1 MSKVKLL
8 SLPKKLD
15 LGKRRLIKLLDEL
28 DQLLEERAALREI
41 EEQLQTSE
49 EHNGKV
55 EESQEEFET
64 TLNDDEANSV
74 IDEWAKFRQTFRQ
87 SKAKSQTL
95 IDELRAV
102 DMVPDIIRSAEA
114 YRNVR
119 LPVCALP
126 NFDGDVT
133 KFREFWN
140 QFESSV
146 QQQRDLA
153 DAVKLVYL
161 RNCLTGDALRAITG
175 LRAANADYQAAIRRF
190 KERFDRPR
198 MGCENLSNDMDH
210 NVDALTALG
219 KDPLTKALTADE
231 CLITVA
237 RELLP
242 KQTRIKWDEQTMEDE
257 SAQSDLS
264 RFIQFLRNQAELL
277 QHNHRPLSLV
287 NGARKNR
294 HTSPSLSDRPVPCL
308 QRPTPHASLSNGNRT
323 GIAVNPEPRGR
334 ARCPLIQRSKRIR
347 GGEKMV
353 VNRLFDT
360 GAEPSFVR
368 ENVAQELGLRGEKL
382 SVTVHRFGGG
392 SKDPYESLLV
402 HFRLS
407 PLSVGPHEEEED
419 LTVHVVISVDY
430 FFRMLGSTIV
440 RAVPAEKSADT
451 ECYQLLRK
459 FWELE
464 AIGIS
469 SEEEQSLSGLEREE
483 FEWNLLFNGVWYTV
497 RLLWKRNGSTLPNNY
512 SVAQKRLSLVQRKLK
527 RDQKR
532 WREYAAVIQSYLD
545 NGWAEEAPDA
555 RPLGRTW
562 YLPHHAVYQKGSS
575 GEVKRYRIC
584 LQADNQKMYL
594 QAALH
599 KVDRDVCRFLWS
611 KPVEN
616 EPPQTYRLT
625 RRIRW
630 HAENH
635 EVECSG
641 ALSDL
646 LPNMYVD
653 DLVVSCDSVADAR
666 RIAKEA
672 TELLRKGGFHLAKWA
687 SNSPAA
693 VDEIPAKDLEPR
705 DGSRLWKTLGIFWQR
720 QCDLLTFHTPERVA
734 DFPDT
739 KRGVL
744 KALASV
750 FDPLGCLA
758 PYTVNAK
765 IIIQLLWQ
773 CGVAWDDPLPPE
785 TKAQWR
791 PWKEELPDISRI
803 IMEAPL
809 VQVPLTTIT
818 RLQLHG
824 FAYASG
830 KAYGTVVYLRLTHS
844 DGRVET
850 RLVAAKSRMK
860 ISEGLITRSVRS
872 LILVEPAE
880 SS

>member
-41 EEQLQTSE
+41 EEQLRTSE
-49 EHNGKV
+49 EHYRQV
-55 EESQEEFET
+55 ADSQEEFET

-74 IDEWAKFRQTFRQ
+74 MDEWAKFRQTFRQ
-87 SKAKSQTL
+87 SKAKAQTL

-102 DMVPDIIRSAEA
+102 DVVPGSKRSAEA
-114 YRNVR
+114 YRN
-119 LPVCALP
+119 
-126 NFDGDVT
+126 
-133 KFREFWN
+133 
-140 QFESSV
+140 ESM
-146 QQQRDLA
+146 LA
-153 DAVKLVYL
+153 
-161 RNCLTGDALRAITG
+161 
-175 LRAANADYQAAIRRF
+175 
-190 KERFDRPR
+190 
-198 MGCENLSNDMDH
+198 
-210 NVDALTALG
+210 
-219 KDPLTKALTADE
+219 
-231 CLITVA
+231 
-237 RELLP
+237 
-242 KQTRIKWDEQTMEDE
+242 
-257 SAQSDLS
+257 
-264 RFIQFLRNQAELL
+264 
-277 QHNHRPLSLV
+277 
-287 NGARKNR
+287 
-294 HTSPSLSDRPVPCL
+294 
-308 QRPTPHASLSNGNRT
+308 
-323 GIAVNPEPRGR
+323 
-334 ARCPLIQRSKRIR
+334 
-347 GGEKMV
+347 
-353 VNRLFDT
+353 
-360 GAEPSFVR
+360 
-368 ENVAQELGLRGEKL
+368 
-382 SVTVHRFGGG
+382 
-392 SKDPYESLLV
+392 
-402 HFRLS
+402 HFRLN
-407 PLSVGPHEEEED
+407 PLSGGPRKLIEARTTKTLCDDIFQPRISARGWPHLRDLGLADEEEED
-419 LTVHVVISVDY
+419 LTVHVVIGVDY

-440 RAVPAEKSADT
+440 RAGDDVPVAVETCLRWVICGPQTPSQLPTPTVPSDKSADT
-451 ECYQLLRK
+451 ECYQLPRK
-459 FWELE
+459 FWEHE

-483 FEWNLLFNGVWYTV
+483 FERNISFNGV
-497 RLLWKRNGSTLPNNY
+497 R
-512 SVAQKRLSLVQRKLK
+512 LVQWKLK
-527 RDQKR
+527 RDRKR

-584 LQADNQKMYL
+584 LQADIQKMYL
-594 QAALH
+594 QVALH
-599 KVDRDVCRFLWS
+599 KADRDVCRFLWS
-611 KPVEN
+611 EPGEN
-616 EPPQTYRLT
+616 EPPKTYRLT
-625 RRIRW
+625 RVCFGLTCSPNLAMQTIRW

-635 EVECSG
+635 QVECSG

-672 TELLRKGGFHLAKWA
+672 PELLRKGGFHLAKWA
-687 SNSPAA
+687 SNSPPA
-693 VDEIPAKDLEPR
+693 VDEIPAKDLGPR

-734 DFPDT
+734 EFPDT

-750 FDPLGCLA
+750 FDPLCCLA

-785 TKAQWR
+785 TKSQWR

-803 IMEAPL
+803 VMEAPL

-850 RLVAAKSRMK
+850 RLVAAKSRVK
-860 ISEGLITRSVRS
+860 ISEGFITRSVRS